1 MTPKIRPSQTAAQQV
16 DPAFPELAD
25 LAFLLDSRWRVPVI
39 GLRFGV
45 DAVAGLVPVAGD
57 VLTGLISASIIHKAW
72 RLGVPRSLLLQMVG
86 NVAVDVAVGSIPL
99 AGTVFDVFFKANN
112 VNIRLL
118 REHLA
123 ASGKALPPPR
133 PGQAASSDLP
143 PPASEA

>member
-1 MTPKIRPSQTAAQQV
+1 MTPKIRPSKTAAQQV
-16 DPAFPELAD
+16 EPDFRELAD

-45 DAVAGLVPVAGD
+45 DAVAGIVPVVGD
-57 VLTGLISASIIHKAW
+57 LLTGLISACIVHKAW
-72 RLGVPRSLLLQMVG
+72 RLGAPRRLLLQMAG

-123 ASGKALPPPR
+123 ARGSALPPPL
-133 PGQAASSDLP
+133 PGQAGQSDLP
-143 PPASEA
+143 PSPSQA